1 MGGLPCRAADTASMN
16 RTDHASPAGSAPAD
30 AFAMTSPERRA
41 SVALAAVYAARMLG
55 LFLVL
60 PVLAVHAASMPGGD
74 DARLVGWALGVYG
87 LTQALLQLP
96 FGLASD
102 RFGRK
107 PVIYF
112 GLAVFAAGSMMAA
125 VADTLPMLVAARAL
139 QGAGAVSAAVSA
151 LLADLTRDSQRT
163 KAMAMVGASIGV
175 SFGISLIAAPWLYGL
190 IGMGGLFGL
199 TALCALVSMALVRFT
214 VPDPDPAAAG
224 AAPVRFAEVLRDADL
239 LRLDFGI
246 FTLHAVQVALFV
258 VVPGWLV
265 SRGGLALAEHWKI
278 YLPVMLAS
286 FILMVPAIIWAE
298 KRGRMRS
305 VFIAAILV
313 LILAAGGLSLGPEGL
328 GVIGALL
335 LAFFWG
341 FNVLEANLPS
351 MVSRLAPAAAKGAAL
366 GVYNAAQSLG
376 LFAGGALG
384 GWILSRAD
392 GATVFMACAAFL
404 AVWLLV
410 AIGHRRW
417 PQRGGRASVAQAPA
431 S

>member
-1 MGGLPCRAADTASMN
+1 MN
-16 RTDHASPAGSAPAD
+16 RSDHTDPAGHAPAES
-30 AFAMTSPERRA
+30 FAMTAPERRA
-41 SVALAAVYAARMLG
+41 SVALAAVYATRMLG

-60 PVLAVHAASMPGGD
+60 PVLAVHAAGMPGGG
-74 DARLVGWALGVYG
+74 DARLVGWALGIYG

-112 GLAVFAAGSMMAA
+112 GLLVFAAGSMMAA

-190 IGMGGLFGL
+190 VGMGGLFAL
-199 TALCALVSMALVRFT
+199 TAACALAGIALVRLA
-214 VPDPDPAAAG
+214 VPDPAPGAD
-224 AAPVRFAEVLRDADL
+224 AAPVRFADVLREPDL
-239 LRLDFGI
+239 LRLDLGI

-265 SRGGLALAEHWKI
+265 SRAGLPLAEHWKI
-278 YLPVMLAS
+278 YLPVMIVS
-286 FILMVPAIIWAE
+286 FLLMVPPIIWAE
-298 KRGRMRS
+298 KRGRMRG
-305 VFIAAILV
+305 VFLAAIVVLV
-313 LILAAGGLSLGPEGL
+313 VAAGGLSFGPEGL
-328 GVIGALL
+328 GVIGGLL

-341 FNVLEANLPS
+341 FNVLEACLPS
-351 MVSRLAPAAAKGAAL
+351 MVSRLAPVAAKGAAL
-366 GVYNAAQSLG
+366 GVYNTAQSLG
-376 LFAGGALG
+376 LFAGGAIG

-392 GATVFMACAAFL
+392 GAAVFIACAMVL
-404 AVWLLV
+404 VLWLLV

-417 PQRGGRASVAQAPA
+417 PQRGGAAPVAQASA

>member
-1 MGGLPCRAADTASMN
+1 MTA
-16 RTDHASPAGSAPAD
+16 
-30 AFAMTSPERRA
+30 PERRA
-41 SVALAAVYAARMLG
+41 SGALAAVYAARMLG

-60 PVLAVHAASMPGGD
+60 PVLAVHAAGMPGGS
-74 DARLVGWALGVYG
+74 DASMVGWALGIYG

-107 PVIYF
+107 PVIYL
-112 GLAVFAAGSMMAA
+112 GLLVFAAGSVMAA
-125 VADTLPMLVAARAL
+125 VAETLPMLVAARAL

-199 TALCALVSMALVRFT
+199 TAVCAFVSMALVRFA
-214 VPDPDPAAAG
+214 VPEPDPAAAAD
-224 AAPVRFAEVLRDADL
+224 AAPVRFTEVLREADL
-239 LRLDFGI
+239 LRLDVGI

-265 SRGGLALAEHWKI
+265 SRAGLPLAEHWKV
-278 YLPVMLAS
+278 YLPVMVVS
-286 FILMVPAIIWAE
+286 FILMVPPILWAE
-298 KRGRMRS
+298 KRGHMRE
-305 VFIAAILV
+305 VFLAAILMLV
-313 LILAAGGLSLGPEGL
+313 AAAIGLALGPDGL
-328 GVIGALL
+328 GVIAGLL

-341 FNVLEANLPS
+341 FNVLEASLPS
-351 MVSRLAPAAAKGAAL
+351 MVSRLAPVAAKGAAL
-366 GVYNAAQSLG
+366 GVYNTAQSLG

-392 GATVFMACAAFL
+392 GSTVFMACAGAL
-404 AVWLLV
+404 VLWLLV

-417 PQRGGRASVAQAPA
+417 PQRGGATSAAAASAG
-431 S
+431 

>member
-1 MGGLPCRAADTASMN
+1 MNAD
-16 RTDHASPAGSAPAD
+16 
-30 AFAMTSPERRA
+30 ERRA
-41 SVALAAVYAARMLG
+41 SAALAAVYATRMLG

-60 PVLAVHAASMPGGD
+60 PVLAVHAAGMPGGEN
-74 DARLVGWALGVYG
+74 ASMVGWALGIYG
-87 LTQALLQLP
+87 LTQGVLQLP

-102 RFGRK
+102 RLGRK

-112 GLAVFAAGSMMAA
+112 GLTIFAAGSVMAA
-125 VADTLPMLVAARAL
+125 IAPTLPLLVAARAL

-175 SFGISLIAAPWLYGL
+175 SFAISLVAAPWLYGL

-199 TALCALVSMALVRFT
+199 TAACALTGIVLVRFA
-214 VPDPDPAAAG
+214 VPDPVAITPTDAE
-224 AAPVRFAEVLRDADL
+224 PVRFVEVLRDSDL
-239 LRLDFGI
+239 LRLDLGI

-265 SRGGLALAEHWKI
+265 ARAGLPLTSHWKI

-286 FILMVPAIIWAE
+286 FVLMLPAIIWAE
-298 KRGRMRS
+298 RRGYMRP
-305 VFIAAILV
+305 VFLAAIAVLV
-313 LILAAGGLSLGPEGL
+313 LAAGGFALEPEGL
-328 GVIGALL
+328 GAMGGLL

-341 FNVLEANLPS
+341 FNVLEATLPS
-351 MVSRLAPAAAKGAAL
+351 LVSRLAPVVAKGAAL
-366 GVYNAAQSLG
+366 GVYNTSQSLG
-376 LFAGGALG
+376 LFTGGALG

-392 GATVFMACAAFL
+392 GTVVFMLCAAAL

-410 AIGHRRW
+410 ATGQRRW
-417 PQRGGRASVAQAPA
+417 PGRGELPPATPPAAGRAI
-431 S
+431 

>member
-1 MGGLPCRAADTASMN
+1 MTH
-16 RTDHASPAGSAPAD
+16 TDQTDPAGRSPTES
-30 AFAMTSPERRA
+30 FAMTAPERRA
-41 SVALAAVYAARMLG
+41 SGALAAVYAARMLG

-60 PVLAVHAASMPGGD
+60 PVLAVHAAGMPGGG

-96 FGLASD
+96 FGVASD

-112 GLAVFAAGSMMAA
+112 GLAIFAAGSMMAA

-190 IGMGGLFGL
+190 VGMGGLFGL
-199 TALCALVSMALVRFT
+199 TAVCALVSMALVRFT
-214 VPDPDPAAAG
+214 VPDPVVATG
-224 AAPVRFAEVLRDADL
+224 AAPVRFAEVLREADL
-239 LRLDFGI
+239 LRLDLGI

-265 SRGGLALAEHWKI
+265 SRGGLPLTEHWKI
-278 YLPVMLAS
+278 YLPVMIVS

-298 KRGRMRS
+298 KRGRIRS
-305 VFIAAILV
+305 VFLAAILV
-313 LILAAGGLSLGPEGL
+313 LVAAAGGLSLGPDGL
-328 GVIGALL
+328 GAIGGLL
-335 LAFFWG
+335 FLFFWG
-341 FNVLEANLPS
+341 FNVLEASLPS
-351 MVSRLAPAAAKGAAL
+351 MVSRLAPVAAKGAAL
-366 GVYNAAQSLG
+366 GVYNTAQSLG
-376 LFAGGALG
+376 LFVGGALG

-392 GATVFMACAAFL
+392 GAAVFMACAVAL
-404 AVWLLV
+404 VVWLLV
-410 AIGHRRW
+410 AAGHRRW
-417 PQRGGRASVAQAPA
+417 PQRGGPAPVARTSAG
-431 S
+431 